1 MITESPVVEA
11 KEIKSPMLLQ
21 TGAQPVDPKLRK
33 ESAASNSTF
42 LNSNKNSSDMSPVPK
57 SPISREESSRRND
70 SQNFANISNN
80 FRGINLEEAN
90 MDANKLIMN
99 KSKSQHVKDHH
110 MENPFAESIAAKEPK
125 KTFREVAVAKQETRL
140 ERVSE

>member
-1 MITESPVVEA
+1 
-11 KEIKSPMLLQ
+11 
-21 TGAQPVDPKLRK
+21 
-33 ESAASNSTF
+33 
-42 LNSNKNSSDMSPVPK
+42 MSPVPK

-110 MENPFAESIAAKEPK
+110 MENPFAESIAAKESK